1 MSFSFA
7 VMVSF
12 ALGGAYDDGDAARRH
27 FAAGMKALDS
37 GSPLAAAEAFEKAAG
52 EAPDWGL
59 AYLQWGIALNLYSP
73 ESPEVVRVLERAAS
87 LKAHSA
93 RAHYNLAR
101 AYLRVSRQSDAV
113 TALEQTLTLR
123 EDYPDA
129 RFLLGRTL
137 LEMKRYDDAKT
148 RLNEVLRASPRHTG
162 AMLALAELY
171 ERREQTEEAE
181 AMLLRI
187 ARYQPNVAYHFVR
200 LAKFYERVGEPE
212 KARRARGHANVVD
225 PRPEREMRPLRR
237 SR

>member
-1 MSFSFA
+1 MSLPCTLAFFLT
-7 VMVSF
+7 
-12 ALGGAYDDGDAARRH
+12 LGGAYEDGDAARRH
-27 FAAGMKALDS
+27 FAAGMQALDS
-37 GSPLAAAEAFEKAAG
+37 GSPLAAAQEFEKAVA

-87 LKAHSA
+87 LQGHSA
-93 RAHYNLAR
+93 RAHFNLAR

-113 TALEQTLTLR
+113 SALQQTLELR

-137 LEMKRYDDAKT
+137 LEMKRYEDAEKQ
-148 RLNEVLRASPRHTG
+148 LESVLRGSPRHTG
-162 AMLALAELY
+162 AMLALADLY
-171 ERREQTEEAE
+171 ERAERTADAE

-187 ARYQPNVAYHFVR
+187 AGFQPNVAYHFVR
-200 LAKFYERVGEPE
+200 LAKFYERVGEPD
-212 KARRARGHANVVD
+212 KARQARAHANVVD
-225 PRPEREMRPLRR
+225 PRPDREMRPLRR